1 MCVFFFT
8 MWRECV
14 CVHVCVCVVM
24 VVVRKAGIACPGLA
38 EEGQGLPL
46 PRGLRAARANPP
58 RVSLALGKMKSS
70 GGAERFCR
78 NVSTETS

>member
-1 MCVFFFT
+1 

-46 PRGLRAARANPP
+46 PRSLRAARANPP